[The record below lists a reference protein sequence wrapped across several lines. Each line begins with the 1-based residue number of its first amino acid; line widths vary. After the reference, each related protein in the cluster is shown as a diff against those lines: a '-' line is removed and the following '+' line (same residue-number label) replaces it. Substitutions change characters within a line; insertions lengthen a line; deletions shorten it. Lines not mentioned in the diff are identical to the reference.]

1 MLESMIDDEL
11 WRTTGG
17 RRVTRPREVL
27 PCPHCHSVTGTNY
40 TTCPVCFEAIET
52 LWLAD
57 WHVLLAQEQVEP
69 GTPDETVLAELV
81 MAESERHPWTVID
94 IAMTLLTCTECGY
107 ELGSRYQECTTCY
120 QAFGKALASE
130 FGVTANEHAL
140 HIGRW
145 VLRHPHQHS
154 SHAVAAWSRSTP
166 RILTGW
172 LPNRAEAQRTMDWI
186 KQGRLDE
193 VDAGLAAVDE
203 AIKRLRD

>member
-1 MLESMIDDEL
+1 MIDDEA

-17 RRVTRPREVL
+17 RRVLRPRQVL

-40 TTCPVCFEAIET
+40 PTCLACFQAIEAI
-52 LWLAD
+52 WLAD
-57 WHVLLAQEQVEP
+57 WQALLVREQIEA
-69 GTPDETVLAELV
+69 GTPDETLLAELV
-81 MAESERHPWTVID
+81 MAESERHPWTVVD
-94 IAMTLLTCTECGY
+94 IAMTLLTCPECGH
-107 ELGSRYQECTTCY
+107 ELGSRYQECVACY

-154 SHAVAAWSRSTP
+154 DNAVAAWSRTTP
-166 RILTGW
+166 RVLTGW
-172 LPNRAEAQRTMDWI
+172 LPSRADAQRTMALI

-193 VDAGLAAVDE
+193 VAAGLVAVDE
-203 AIKRLRD
+203 EIKRLQG